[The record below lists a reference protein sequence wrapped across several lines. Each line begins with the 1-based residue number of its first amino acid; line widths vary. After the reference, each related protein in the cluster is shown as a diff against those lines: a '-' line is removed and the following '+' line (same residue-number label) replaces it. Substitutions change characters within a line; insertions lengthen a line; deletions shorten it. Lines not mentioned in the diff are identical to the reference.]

1 MAGYAAPA
9 DAVKWPRC
17 GIKTGMRQ
25 ALGAWALV
33 AWLVVPAG
41 AQEPGILRLATTT
54 STAET
59 GLLDVL
65 LPDFEAA
72 AHCRVDV
79 VGVGSGKAFKL
90 GENGDADA
98 VLVHAPE
105 AEEAFV
111 VAGFGVER
119 REVMR
124 NDFLLVGPPD
134 DPSGVSKA
142 QGLEDALRR
151 LEGCT
156 RPFLSRG
163 DESGTHVRERALWQL
178 VGGPPLVSCRLEA
191 GQGMTATLRMADEK
205 RGYTLTDR
213 ASFLALAA
221 SLGLRPLFEG
231 DERLDNVYSVIAV
244 SPRRIPAER
253 HERARRFVSWI
264 TSPATQARIGA
275 FRVGGQALFR
285 PSAGGS
291 APPK

>member
-1 MAGYAAPA
+1 
-9 DAVKWPRC
+9 
-17 GIKTGMRQ
+17 MRQ
-25 ALGAWALV
+25 ALGSWAML
-33 AWLVVPAG
+33 ALLTLAAG
-41 AQEPGILRLATTT
+41 AEEPGRLRLATTT
-54 STAET
+54 STADT

-65 LPDFEAA
+65 LPDFERETG
-72 AHCRVDV
+72 HRVEV
-79 VGVGSGKAFKL
+79 IAVGTGKALKL
-90 GENGDADA
+90 GENGDADV

-111 VAGFGVER
+111 AAGFGVDR

-124 NDFLLVGPPD
+124 NDFLLVGPPE
-134 DPSGVSKA
+134 DPAGVSKA

-151 LEGCT
+151 LKGCE

-178 VGGPPLVSCRLEA
+178 VGGPPPVSCRLES
-191 GQGMTATLRMADEK
+191 GQGMAATLRMADEK
-205 RGYTLTDR
+205 RGYTLSDR
-213 ASFLALAA
+213 GSFLALAA

-244 SPRRIPAER
+244 SPRKIPAER

-264 TSPATQARIGA
+264 TSPAAQARIGA

-285 PSAGGS
+285 PTAAGS
-291 APPK
+291 APPD